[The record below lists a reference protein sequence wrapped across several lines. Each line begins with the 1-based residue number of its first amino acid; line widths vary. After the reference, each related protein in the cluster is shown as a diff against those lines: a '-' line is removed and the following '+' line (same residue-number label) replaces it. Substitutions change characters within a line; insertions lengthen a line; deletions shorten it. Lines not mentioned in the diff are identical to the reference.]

1 MSEVQVLNG
10 FGDVT
15 WLVSVETSGLSLA
28 NRTKATVPCTNI
40 SGEHESRSAIRP
52 AFEDVWTTSF
62 LANRV
67 EIQSFNQLKD
77 IVLVRWIAQ
86 ADTQPL
92 GFRLTNFLIVRD
104 DRKFAGQLIYL

>member
-1 MSEVQVLNG
+1 VSEVQVLNS
-10 FGDVT
+10 FGDVA
-15 WLVSVETSGLSLA
+15 WLFRVETSGLSFA

-40 SGEHESRSAIRP
+40 SSEHERRSAIRP

-77 IVLVRWIAQ
+77 IVLVRRVTQ
-86 ADTQPL
+86 ADSQPL
-92 GFRLTNFLIVRD
+92 GFWLTDFLIIRD
-104 DRKFAGQLIYL
+104 YRKFAGQLIYL